1 MRKKIRFILLY
12 FLALPISFLVVA
24 YALFIAFQFTTVADI
39 RESFAEV
46 DKQDS
51 LAYGKVLFETR
62 SCIGCHSIIPE
73 QQNLG
78 PNLFGISQRESMEY
92 IRQSITSPNAV
103 ISPGF
108 LPDQMPNFG
117 DILDENQVNALVI
130 YISSVK

>member
-78 PNLFGISQRESMEY
+78 PNLLVSLSENLWSIFDSQ
-92 IRQSITSPNAV
+92 
-103 ISPGF
+103 
-108 LPDQMPNFG
+108 LPHQM
-117 DILDENQVNALVI
+117 Q
-130 YISSVK
+130 